1 MPSWIKIETTP
12 REDASRRKG
21 RRERPPEAVADAP
34 AAAAARL
41 PLRWVLVGM
50 LAVVGI
56 GAAGLWLGRQR
67 LPLAQAPGGGAPVAS
82 GALALVDGRAVTERD
97 IDVEAAVQKVLQAQT
112 GRVMADDPVST
123 AAFRR
128 ELLSQVIDQ
137 WLLFQAS
144 ERAGIAVTDADT
156 AADLPRMLGQYGLD
170 PAALQQRVLATG
182 ITAAELQAWS
192 RRQVANG
199 RYLQSPA
206 AQALTGG
213 LAADPDR
220 VAAALQQTADVVLYL
235 GGESVRPARQGAPA
249 PALSLPT
256 LDGGTLTLADLK
268 GKPVVLNFWAT
279 WCGPCKIEMPLFI
292 NAYDTYKDRLEM
304 IGVNVQEQAG
314 PVQAFVGQYGI
325 SFPVVLDADG
335 QVSTI
340 YQVRALPTTIFIDA
354 NGTVMAMHR
363 GAILSR
369 PDLQPYL
376 DRIMGTTTSWLPP
389 LDGWRRRAGL

>member
-1 MPSWIKIETTP
+1 MPRWIKIETAP
-12 REDASRRKG
+12 ADDGPRKG
-21 RRERPPEAVADAP
+21 RRERPPEAPPEVAGG
-34 AAAAARL
+34 L
-41 PLRWVLVGM
+41 PLRWVVVGM
-50 LAVVGI
+50 LAVVAI

-67 LPLAQAPGGGAPVAS
+67 LSGAGGLPAPGAPPAAA
-82 GALALVDGRAVTERD
+82 GALALVDGRAVADRD

-112 GRVMADDPVST
+112 GRVTADDPVST

-137 WLLFQAS
+137 WLLFQAA
-144 ERAGIAVTDADT
+144 ERAGIGVTDADV
-156 AADLPRMLGQYGLD
+156 AADMPRMLGQYGLD
-170 PAALQQRVLATG
+170 PAALQQRVLAAG
-182 ITAAELQAWS
+182 ITAAEFQAWS

-206 AQALTGG
+206 AQSLTGG
-213 LAADPDR
+213 LSADPDR
-220 VAAALQQTADVVLYL
+220 VAAALQQTADVVLYM
-235 GGESVRPARQGAPA
+235 GGSAVRPARQGAPA
-249 PALSLPT
+249 PDLSLPA
-256 LDGGTLTLADLK
+256 LDGSTLTLSDLK
-268 GKPVVLNFWAT
+268 GKPVILNFWAT

-292 NAYDTYKDRLEM
+292 HAYDSHKDRLAM

-325 SFPVVLDADG
+325 TFPVVLDADG

-340 YQVRALPTTIFIDA
+340 YQVRALPTTVFIAAD
-354 NGTVMAMHR
+354 GTVSAMHR

-376 DRIMGTTTSWLPP
+376 DRILGTATSWLPP
-389 LDGWRRRAGL
+389 LDGWLRVAGL